1 MEETGF
7 AAPTAVTDG
16 RRVYAVF
23 ANGDLAAFEADGK
36 PAWARSLGLPE
47 NPYGHS
53 SSLAMYRNLL
63 LVLLDQGARNDSL
76 SVVMA
81 LEAHSGETV
90 WQTQRPVPHSWASP
104 IVIDAATGPQLVT
117 CADPWVMAYD
127 LGTGQE
133 LWRVDCLMGDVAP
146 SPVFANG
153 LVFAVQS
160 GAYLAAIRPDGRGDV
175 TGTHL
180 VWTAED
186 GLPDIPSPASNGE
199 LVFLVTTYGGILT
212 CYDAGDGKMVW
223 EQELDT
229 SFESSPTVVGERV
242 YLMSTDGVMHIF
254 AARRVYEELG
264 RAELGEAASTCPAF
278 QDGRIYIRGKE
289 NLYCMGG
296 A

>member
-1 MEETGF
+1 MTL
-7 AAPTAVTDG
+7 
-16 RRVYAVF
+16 
-23 ANGDLAAFEADGK
+23 NDLAVD
-36 PAWARSLGLPE
+36 
-47 NPYGHS
+47 
-53 SSLAMYRNLL
+53 L
-63 LVLLDQGARNDSL
+63 LVFRSGGTRFGLDAAQIAEVLRLQELEVVGDGASGARCVCGGGVEIP
-76 SVVMA
+76 VV
-81 LEAHSGETV
+81 E
-90 WQTQRPVPHSWASP
+90 
-104 IVIDAATGPQLVT
+104 LV
-117 CADPWVMAYD
+117 
-127 LGTGQE
+127 
-133 LWRVDCLMGDVAP
+133 
-146 SPVFANG
+146 
-153 LVFAVQS
+153 
-160 GAYLAAIRPDGRGDV
+160 
-175 TGTHL
+175 
-180 VWTAED
+180 
-186 GLPDIPSPASNGE
+186 SPASNGE